1 MSPSPRLLG
10 QTCRRTQH
18 APLRLVREKA
28 VSRPN
33 EGPSPAAQGDLL
45 QALRPGTQGPPST
58 IRRLLLL
65 FLLFRL
71 TPGRDAV
78 IHKKL
83 SRSRSCMLEERMEV
97 GVELPRP
104 ICLLEP
110 PSFGSGHHSFPSP
123 VYSVASRATI
133 HRDEGQEFLPIAL
146 FALPGTYP
154 GGGHSSC
161 YPTGPPS
168 SYSTGPPSSYPR
180 GGPGTYPLG
189 AALFLLLDRS
199 SLSLTR
205 SALPLSLLAT

>member
-1 MSPSPRLLG
+1 MPLSPSPRLLG

-33 EGPSPAAQGDLL
+33 EGPSPDAQGDLL
-45 QALRPGTQGPPST
+45 RALRPGTHRPPST
-58 IRRLLLL
+58 NSSAPPLVPPLPPDARTRR
-65 FLLFRL
+65 R
-71 TPGRDAV
+71 RS
-78 IHKKL
+78 IKKL

-110 PSFGSGHHSFPSP
+110 PSFGSGHHSFRSP

-146 FALPGTYP
+146 FALP
-154 GGGHSSC
+154 
-161 YPTGPPS
+161 
-168 SYSTGPPSSYPR
+168 
-180 GGPGTYPLG
+180 L
-189 AALFLLLDRS
+189 AA
-199 SLSLTR
+199 
-205 SALPLSLLAT
+205 